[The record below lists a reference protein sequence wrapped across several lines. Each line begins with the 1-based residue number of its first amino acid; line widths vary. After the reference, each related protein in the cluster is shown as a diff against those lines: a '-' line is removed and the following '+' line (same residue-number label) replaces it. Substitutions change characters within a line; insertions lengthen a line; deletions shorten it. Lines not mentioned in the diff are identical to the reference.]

1 MRAVIQ
7 SRAPARVI
15 RTAKPREGRASAAEL
30 RLRYDTLELTN
41 RREQRGA
48 PDPAA
53 HNGGMRRI
61 VVVGGGAMG
70 LATAWQ
76 LTRRGER
83 PVVLE
88 RFARGH
94 TRGASHGEARNFNN
108 AYAGAHYLDLLAR
121 AREGWD
127 TLGTVEGE
135 PLLRLHGLVTHGT
148 GRDLVKVAGIL
159 RDRGIRAEL
168 LDGTEAAQRWP
179 GIRFDDTVLHSADGG
194 VVRAAPA
201 LRALEQRITA
211 AGGEVRWNTPVA
223 RIEQDADHATVHLA
237 DGERIRADV
246 VVVTAGAWTERLLRG
261 IPLPPLRV
269 MEVSPAHFLPRDPAA
284 RWPSFN
290 HFVAPG
296 SWPAPVYGMP
306 TPGEGVKVG
315 FHGMGNEVDPDAR
328 SFRPTHQDLLA
339 EYAREWMPG
348 LDPAT
353 AVPLSCTYTST
364 PNEAFVLDRVD
375 RMVIGAGFSGHG
387 FKFTPGVG
395 ATLADLALDP
405 SARAAEAFR
414 LP

>member
-1 MRAVIQ
+1 MP
-7 SRAPARVI
+7 RAP
-15 RTAKPREGRASAAEL
+15 
-30 RLRYDTLELTN
+30 
-41 RREQRGA
+41 
-48 PDPAA
+48 
-53 HNGGMRRI
+53 HNGGMVDRRI

-94 TRGASHGEARNFNN
+94 TRGASHGETRNFNN
-108 AYAGAHYLDLLAR
+108 AYSDAHYLDLLAR

-127 TLGTVEGE
+127 ALGTVEGE

-148 GRDLVKVAGIL
+148 GLDLLRVAGIL
-159 RDRGIRAEL
+159 HDRGIRAEL
-168 LDGTEAAQRWP
+168 LDGTEAARRWP
-179 GIRFDDTVLHSADGG
+179 GIRFEDVALYSVDGG
-194 VVRAAPA
+194 VVRAAPT
-201 LRALEQRITA
+201 LRALEQRIA
-211 AGGEVRWNTPVA
+211 ATGGQVRWNAPVA
-223 RIEQDADHATVHLA
+223 RIEQDADGATVHLA

-246 VVVTAGAWTERLLRG
+246 IVVTAGAWAERLLPG

-269 MEVSPAHFLPRDPAA
+269 TEVSPAHFLPGDPAVP
-284 RWPSFN
+284 WPSFN

-296 SWPAPVYGMP
+296 SWPAPAYGMP

-315 FHGMGNEVDPDAR
+315 FHGVGNEVDPDVR
-328 SFRPTHQDLLA
+328 SFRPTHQSLLT
-339 EYAREWMPG
+339 EYVREWMPG
-348 LDPAT
+348 LDAAT

-364 PNEAFVLDRVD
+364 PNEAFVLDRVG
-375 RMVIGAGFSGHG
+375 RVVIGAGFSGHG

-395 ATLADLALDP
+395 ATLADLTLDP

-414 LP
+414 LQ